1 MTPLRLAPT
10 LAPEPDA
17 DAGLGALT
25 TEVPGLD
32 NLALE
37 ALDVTVAACGLLA
50 DTAVVQRF
58 RNHHDRPVEAT
69 YVFPLP
75 ARAAVVSFTARL
87 GDRVVTGVL
96 KERGEARAEYDRA
109 LANGRRAAIV
119 EEERPEVFTCRVGN
133 IGAGETAEVTLVLV
147 TPLPHEDGAVTIRV
161 PLVVAPRYV
170 PGTPLDGES
179 VGAGWGPDT
188 DAAPDASRVT
198 PPVLLP
204 GFPEPIDLSLAVT
217 VDPAGLPLGDLA
229 SSLHALTHTVG
240 DGGVVRVAVEPGER
254 VDRDFILRYALDVA
268 EVEAS
273 ATVSP
278 DPGADDDDTFADAAR
293 VGETRDD
300 GPFRGDD
307 GRGGAATAGAPT
319 PGVDAT
325 VSITVVGPPPTGD
338 VAPLDVVVLLD
349 RSGSMGGWKIVAARR
364 AAGRLV
370 DALGPGD
377 RFALLAFDHECEA
390 FGDGTLTGA
399 TDRNRWRAGE
409 WAARLDAR
417 GGTELLDPLQRA
429 VGLLTDA
436 ADEPA
441 GAHRER
447 IVLLVTDGQVAN
459 EGQLVATVADRP
471 VRLFSVGIDR
481 AVNAGLLE
489 RLARTTGG
497 RADLVESEDRLD
509 EALAGLRRR
518 LAPPLLSDLTV
529 EGPGIDPSSLVSATG
544 LDLHEGV
551 PLVAHARRASGATG
565 PVTVQARRRDGSA
578 WTRVLTPTPGPAA
591 ARSLWGKARLRD
603 LEDRYEAH
611 GGDTRPI
618 VDLSLTTNVLCRFT
632 AFVAESPDGPVDADG
647 APLTIVQPV
656 SFPSGWSPDAL
667 GIAPAMAAPAS
678 FAMAPPPPMAVGPAD
693 DAFCSIGPDDA
704 VSGIRPPQ
712 QGHERAPSRRNAKA
726 IGDGLFGSR
735 SGGRARPAAPPRRGP
750 FWSERP
756 RGRAPV
762 PPPPS
767 SSDSLAAR
775 VRDLLRAVEH
785 PAADLAALAVRTRAL
800 AAEARVAG
808 DDRLARALDDLAVV
822 LDAGD
827 TGGVA
832 TACERVRR
840 GLVPAGA

>member
-1 MTPLRLAPT
+1 MTHLRLAPT

-37 ALDVTVAACGLLA
+37 ALDVTVAAHGLLA
-50 DTAVVQRF
+50 DTTVVQRF
-58 RNHHDRPVEAT
+58 RNHHDRAIEVT

-96 KERGEARAEYDRA
+96 KERGEARADYDRA
-109 LANGRRAAIV
+109 LAQGRRAAIV

-133 IGAGETAEVTLVLV
+133 IGAGETAEVTLALV
-147 TPLPHEDGAVTIRV
+147 APLPHEDGGVTVRV

-188 DAAPDASRVT
+188 DAAPDGSRVT

-204 GFPEPIDLSLAVT
+204 GFPEPIALSLAVT
-217 VDPAGLPLGDLA
+217 VDPAGLPLGELA
-229 SSLHALTHTVG
+229 SSLHAVTRTTG
-240 DGGVVRVAVEPGER
+240 DDGAVRVEVDPGER
-254 VDRDFILRYALDVA
+254 VDRDFVLRYDLAVT
-268 EVEAS
+268 EVEAA

-278 DPGADDDDTFADAAR
+278 DPADVDAEADADA
-293 VGETRDD
+293 D
-300 GPFRGDD
+300 
-307 GRGGAATAGAPT
+307 A
-319 PGVDAT
+319 AT

-338 VAPLDVVVLLD
+338 VTPRDVVVLLD

-390 FGDGTLTGA
+390 FGDGTLTDA

-429 VGLLTDA
+429 VALLDRT

-441 GAHRER
+441 GADRER

-518 LAPPLLSDLTV
+518 LAPPLLSDLTID
-529 EGPGIDPSSLVSATG
+529 GPGIDPTSLASVTG

-565 PVTVQARRRDGSA
+565 AVTVRARRRDGSA
-578 WTRVLTPTPGPAA
+578 WTRVLTLTPGPAS

-618 VDLSLTTNVLCRFT
+618 VDLSLTTGVLCRFT

-693 DAFCSIGPDDA
+693 DAYYGLGPDDGA
-704 VSGIRPPQ
+704 QGILAPQ
-712 QGHERAPSRRNAKA
+712 QWHQQEQAAPSRP
-726 IGDGLFGSR
+726 GLRIPGKGVVR
-735 SGGRARPAAPPRRGP
+735 PAGGRARPPRAARPGP
-750 FWSERP
+750 FWSQRP
-756 RGRAPV
+756 AGTPST
-762 PPPPS
+762 PPA
-767 SSDSLAAR
+767 DGSLASR

-785 PAADLAALAVRTRAL
+785 PAADLATLAVRARAL
-800 AAEARVAG
+800 AAEARGAA
-808 DDRLARALDDLAVV
+808 DDCLARALDDLAVV